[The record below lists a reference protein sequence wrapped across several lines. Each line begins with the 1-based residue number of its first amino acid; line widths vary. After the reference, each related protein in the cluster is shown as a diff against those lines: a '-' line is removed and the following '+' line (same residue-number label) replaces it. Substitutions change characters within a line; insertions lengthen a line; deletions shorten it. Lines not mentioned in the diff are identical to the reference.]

1 MEDETSV
8 RVALRWEFYTEK
20 NGWREFREMHQQF
33 ITRSNDVDTLL
44 SVL

>member
-20 NGWREFREMHQQF
+20 MIEENFLKC
-33 ITRSNDVDTLL
+33 INSLL
-44 SVL
+44 LDQSFT